1 MRVSTR
7 NGHRFVPLEFERL
20 APPEQIKRAR
30 EFESRMLTRRTVRK
44 FSPQTVER
52 ELIESALRVASRA
65 PSGANQQPWRFVAV
79 SAPGMKREIRLPA
92 EKEEKP
98 NTYRTL
104 PPHWPARL

>member
-1 MRVSTR
+1 VSTR

-52 ELIESALRVASRA
+52 ELIESGCVWLPVLLLVPINSR
-65 PSGANQQPWRFVAV
+65 GGLWRFL
-79 SAPGMKREIRLPA
+79 RR
-92 EKEEKP
+92 
-98 NTYRTL
+98 R
-104 PPHWPARL
+104 

>member
-52 ELIESALRVASRA
+52 ELIESALLVASRA
-65 PSGANQQPWRFVAV
+65 PSGANQTAVAV
-79 SAPGMKREIRLPA
+79 CGDFCAGDEAGDPPGGGKGRKA
-92 EKEEKP
+92 E
-98 NTYRTL
+98 L
-104 PPHWPARL
+104 